1 MLMHNL
7 SIKRNEQGSYNV
19 ELDSKPISA
28 YQASME
34 WRVDE
39 IPRATIKMFNA
50 PEVDTDA
57 YIEFDFTPDTLSE
70 ALGIVRS
77 TLKNEPI
84 IYEALLNNVD
94 NMIKDGKT
102 AEDIVDTVLS
112 MVGL

>member
-1 MLMHNL
+1 MNNL
-7 SIKRNEQGSYNV
+7 KITKTQTGYDIC
-19 ELDSKPISA
+19 LDSKPISA
-28 YQASME
+28 YQAFIDL
-34 WRVDE
+34 RAGE
-39 IPRATIKMFNA
+39 IPKATLKLLTA
-50 PEVDTDA
+50 PKIDTDA

-84 IYEALLNNVD
+84 IYDALLNNVD
-94 NMIKDGKT
+94 NMIKDGRT